1 MQKKLIALAVAGLA
15 STAAFAQSNVTLYGV
30 ADSFIGSANA
40 DGAQRS
46 TLVGSGGLS
55 SSRLGVKGVEDLG
68 NGLKAVVVMEY
79 GLTTDQNTTLTS
91 GRQQLLGLAGD
102 FGTVAAGRLQTAG
115 YDWAVKYDA
124 LAGTAIS
131 PLQNVVGAAASAR
144 ALIGATS
151 VAARADNAL
160 AYISPNMSG
169 LTVAVNYT
177 PDYSGT
183 EALNSNTDVKAT
195 FVSANY
201 ENGPMAVGLVRAR
214 AAGATTDL
222 TDLALGGSYNFGSG
236 LVKATYQTSDTA
248 TLKNKFYSIS
258 GVVPVSAAGNLV
270 LGYAKAKMDGTNL
283 NGSSYTLAY
292 LHSLSKRTTAYAG
305 YSKSSND
312 SASAAVGVV
321 SGTVLST
328 TNGGSASLLVAGLNH
343 KF

>member
-102 FGTVAAGRLQTAG
+102 FGTVAAGRLQTTG
-115 YDWAVKYDA
+115 YDWGVKYDA

-131 PLQNVVGAAASAR
+131 PLQNVVGLR
-144 ALIGATS
+144 ALVGATAI
-151 VAARADNAL
+151 AARADNAL

-177 PDYSGT
+177 PDYTGT

-195 FVSANY
+195 LMSANY

-312 SASAAVGVV
+312 SATAAVGVV
-321 SGTVLST
+321 NSTVNST
-328 TNGGSASLLVAGLNH
+328 TLGGSASLLVAGLNH